1 MTVQFGSAADIDSWM
16 SLVEEI
22 SWNFPGLETRESIG
36 EHRRT
41 VLRFM
46 GKGQALC
53 AMDHTGRIMGVLL
66 FSRGRNM
73 ICCLGVSPDC
83 RRRGVA
89 TQLLTAALA
98 QLDRTKVISVSTF
111 REGDEKGIAPR
122 ALYRKFGFT
131 EDALTVEFGYPNQLF
146 LLHPDGM

>member
-16 SLVEEI
+16 TLVEEI
-22 SWNFPGLETRESIG
+22 SGSFPGLETSESIA

-53 AMDHTGRIMGVLL
+53 ARDHTGRIVGVLL

-73 ICCLGVSPDC
+73 ICCLGVSPDW
-83 RRRGVA
+83 RRRGIA
-89 TQLLTAALA
+89 AHLLTTALA
-98 QLDRTKVISVSTF
+98 QLDRSKVIAVSTF

-131 EDALTVEFGYPNQLF
+131 EDALTVEFGYPNQVF
-146 LLHPDGM
+146 LLHPDAM